1 MSSAAHVFRCVC
13 CGDPKPEDGTETHDA
28 YLEGP
33 ACAECHTALLLAEK
47 RLLTLAV
54 KSPNGPV
61 KIYRNC
67 WDPSHA
73 KARFKL

>member
-1 MSSAAHVFRCVC
+1 MSKASNVFRCTC
-13 CGDPKPEDGTETHDA
+13 CDEPKTEDASTSYDA

-33 ACAECHTALLLAEK
+33 VCEECKTALLFAEK

-54 KSPNGPV
+54 KSSQGPV

-67 WDPSHA
+67 LDPVHA
-73 KARFKL
+73 KARIKL